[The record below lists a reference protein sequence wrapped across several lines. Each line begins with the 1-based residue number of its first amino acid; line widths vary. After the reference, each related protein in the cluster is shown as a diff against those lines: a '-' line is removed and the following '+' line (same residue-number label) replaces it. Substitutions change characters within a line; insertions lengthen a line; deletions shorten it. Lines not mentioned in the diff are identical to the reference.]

1 MTTTQAWARQAEQA
15 EHADQAAA
23 LAERLFRAGLES
35 FELLTVYL
43 GLRLG
48 LYSTLARGGPATP
61 AELAASAGVDERYA
75 REWLEQQAV
84 AGILTADDVTAAP
97 EDRRYRLP
105 SGHAEALLDEES
117 LSHAGPFAL
126 FLMCAAPVVPELL
139 GAYRTGAGVPYARYG
154 RDHVEGQG
162 AFNRASFS
170 RLLATEW
177 LPVGAPD
184 VHARLQATPSARV
197 LDVACGVGWSSIALA
212 RGYPL
217 ARVEGV
223 DSDAPSME
231 EARRHA
237 AEAGMAERVRFIL
250 DDAAGASVGTDYDV
264 VFIFEALHDMS
275 RPVEVLA
282 GIRTRLAAGGAVI
295 VMDERA
301 AETFTAPGD
310 ETERFL
316 YSASVLC
323 CLPVGRS
330 EQPSAATGTVLR
342 PETVRRYAT
351 EAGFASIEVLPV
363 EHAFF
368 RFYRLVP

>member
-1 MTTTQAWARQAEQA
+1 MTTTETPSRQAE
-15 EHADQAAA
+15 QAAA
-23 LAERLFRAGLES
+23 LAERLFRAGLCS

-48 LYSTLARGGPATP
+48 LYSTLVAVGGATP
-61 AELAASAGVDERYA
+61 DELAAGAEIDERYA

-84 AGILTADDVTAAP
+84 AGILDVDDVTVPAD
-97 EDRRYRLP
+97 DRRYRLP
-105 SGHAEALLDEES
+105 PGHAEALLDEES

-139 GAYRTGAGVPYARYG
+139 DAYRTGAGVPYTRYG

-184 VHARLQATPSARV
+184 VHVRLQAESPARV

-212 RGYPL
+212 RGYPR
-217 ARVEGV
+217 AHIDAV
-223 DSDAPSME
+223 DSDAASI
-231 EARRHA
+231 ADAQRHA
-237 AEAGMAERVRFIL
+237 AEAGVGDRVTFIL
-250 DDAAGASVGTDYDV
+250 DDAAGASGDTGYDV
-264 VFIFEALHDMS
+264 AFIFEALHDMS

-282 GIRTRLAAGGAVI
+282 GIRARLAKGGTVI

-310 ETERFL
+310 ELERFL

-351 EAGFASIEVLPV
+351 EAGFASVEVLPV
-363 EHAFF
+363 EHDFF

>member
-1 MTTTQAWARQAEQA
+1 MTTTEASPRQDQ
-15 EHADQAAA
+15 QAAA
-23 LAERLFRAGLES
+23 LAERLFRSGLER

-48 LYSTLARGGPATP
+48 LYSTLVAAGGATSG
-61 AELAASAGVDERYA
+61 ELAAKARIDERYA

-84 AGILTADDVTAAP
+84 AGILEVDDAAAP
-97 EDRRYRLP
+97 AGDRCYRLP
-105 SGHAEALLDEES
+105 PGHTETLLDEES
-117 LSHAGPFAL
+117 LSHAAPFAL
-126 FLMCAAPVVPELL
+126 LLMCAAPVIPELL
-139 GAYRTGAGVPYARYG
+139 DAYRTGAGVPYTHYG

-177 LPVGAPD
+177 LPLGAPD
-184 VHARLQATPSARV
+184 VHARLLGGASTRV

-212 RGYPL
+212 QAYPL
-217 ARVEGV
+217 AQIDAV
-223 DSDAPSME
+223 DSDEASIA

-237 AEAGMAERVRFIL
+237 VDAGVADRVRFVL
-250 DDAAGASVGTDYDV
+250 GDAAGTALGRGYDV
-264 VFIFEALHDMS
+264 AFIFEALHDMS
-275 RPVEVLA
+275 RPVEALA
-282 GIRTRLAAGGAVI
+282 GIRARLGEGATVI

-310 ETERFL
+310 ELERFL

-342 PETVRRYAT
+342 PDTVRRYAR
-351 EAGFASIEVLPV
+351 EAGFASVEVLPV
-363 EHAFF
+363 EHDFF
-368 RFYRLVP
+368 RFYRLVPAR